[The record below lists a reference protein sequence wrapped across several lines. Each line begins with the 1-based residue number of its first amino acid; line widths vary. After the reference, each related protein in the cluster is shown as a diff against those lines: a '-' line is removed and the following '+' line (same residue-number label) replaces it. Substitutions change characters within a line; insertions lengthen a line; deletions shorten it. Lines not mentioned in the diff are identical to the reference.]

1 MRSIAALPRQGLL
14 WLVDAIVRT
23 GATFPS
29 RAGRYDP
36 GMATRKATQ
45 VHRTV
50 RADPPP
56 TRPAREIA
64 LRCRR
69 YEDHRLTGHVP

>member
-1 MRSIAALPRQGLL
+1 MRSIAALPRPGLL
-14 WLVDAIVRT
+14 WRVHGIVRS
-23 GATFPS
+23 GASFP
-29 RAGRYDP
+29 RRTVRYDP
-36 GMATRKATQ
+36 GVATKKATQ

-56 TRPAREIA
+56 IRPAREIA

-69 YEDHRLTGHVP
+69 YEDHRLTGHMR